1 MCIRD
6 SFNSYVARYE
16 ELGQVELIQDGNLV
30 IDPEVWGG
38 VVSTF
43 REMYTLGYMVNRED
57 DASAMFL
64 GGNLAFY
71 EAGTW
76 TNATLMQVEGLN
88 YDCIMMPVF
97 SPETALCRAGT
108 HTWMQPENEDR
119 TEETDLAVATF
130 VNWMGAHS
138 LPWATEAGQVPLY
151 KAVTETEEFKACKQT
166 FLADAGISE
175 NIKIFQYY
183 YWSTFTSAVDH
194 AGADAIYDESIDVN
208 SVGAAIQQ
216 EVDDAIAAGV

>member
-1 MCIRD
+1 M
-6 SFNSYVARYE
+6 ARYE

-97 SPETALCRAGT
+97 SPETA
-108 HTWMQPENEDR
+108 
-119 TEETDLAVATF
+119 AVSTP
-130 VNWMGAHS
+130 S
-138 LPWATEAGQVPLY
+138 P
-151 KAVTETEEFKACKQT
+151 AVR
-166 FLADAGISE
+166 
-175 NIKIFQYY
+175 
-183 YWSTFTSAVDH
+183 
-194 AGADAIYDESIDVN
+194 
-208 SVGAAIQQ
+208 
-216 EVDDAIAAGV
+216 